1 MKEIITIQHT
11 QSVHHTNGMVGA
23 WTDWDLTELGRTQA
37 DNIGKILKNEINGKE
52 YVMYSSDLKRA
63 KQTAEE
69 VAKHLDITPILR
81 QELREINEGEAT
93 GKSRE
98 WYNENKA
105 PSITGGYYSD
115 YKAFP
120 GSESYRDLWMRIKP
134 FMEEMISSDNEKII
148 LVSHG
153 ITMHLFFSM
162 WIGLEFEDLTKF
174 GFWAISGGVSKLVI
188 GANGRREIQVLNN
201 MLYMKG

>member
-11 QSVHHTNGMVGA
+11 QSIHHTNGMVGA
-23 WTDWDLTELGRTQA
+23 WTDWDLSELGRKQA
-37 DNIGKILKNEINGKE
+37 DNIGKKLNKEINGNE
-52 YVMYSSDLKRA
+52 FILYSSDLKRA

-69 VAKHLDITPILR
+69 VAKYLDITPILR

-105 PSITGGYYSD
+105 PSISGGYYSD

-120 GSESYRDLWMRIKP
+120 SSESYRELWLRIKP
-134 FMEEMISSDNEKII
+134 FMDEIINSDHNKII

-153 ITMHLFFSM
+153 ITMHLFFAM
-162 WIGLEFEDLTKF
+162 WIGIEFDDLTKF
-174 GFWAISGGVSKLVI
+174 GCWAMSGGVSKLNI
-188 GANGRREIQVLNN
+188 GANGKREIQVLNN
-201 MLYMKG
+201 MLYMHC